1 MSLDILVL
9 SVWAFLLVCS
19 VLLLSHRVKQGAE
32 RIAAA
37 LEANTTRLEYWGGA
51 LTVHLDS
58 LAASGKRVHVAAETA
73 VDERPVQRQVK
84 HLAEQNEALVTGVA
98 AILSTPFSPG
108 EGDREDYAAGRRHE
122 HETLKAELQKT
133 MSDAMSTN

>member
-32 RIAAA
+32 RIVGAADA
-37 LEANTTRLEYWGGA
+37 FRVMVSERQLEANQ
-51 LTVHLDS
+51 S
-58 LAASGKRVHVAAETA
+58 LRRVTIAAETA